1 MSALLGKPLPKS
13 DTQRVKQIPALF
25 KPIPEGHKDGSRRK
39 TNDGRAKRASQKVK

>member
-1 MSALLGKPLPKS
+1 MSVLLGKPLPKS

-39 TNDGRAKRASQKVK
+39 RNDDAAKRSQSKV